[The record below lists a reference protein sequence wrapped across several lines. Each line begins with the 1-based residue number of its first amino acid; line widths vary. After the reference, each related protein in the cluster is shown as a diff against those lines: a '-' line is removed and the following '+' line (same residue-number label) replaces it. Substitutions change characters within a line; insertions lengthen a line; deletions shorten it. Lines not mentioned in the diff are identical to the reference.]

1 MDMNA
6 VNQNAGRQLAFNPE
20 NCERMPSGIFC
31 SDSFGRWALTDVSGM
46 PLLAAESFPQDLLPY
61 MASSG
66 SFYGPSL
73 HILVVTLACN
83 HACIYCRVAPVSE
96 KEKGTE
102 MTLETAKKS
111 IDLAFN
117 TPNDCITFEFQGGE
131 ALLNWPV
138 VKSSVIYAKEK
149 NKIYKKDM
157 RMAIVT
163 NLSLMDE
170 EKFKFFVNEGVSVCT
185 SLDGPAALHNLN
197 RRYGNSGGHDKAVYW
212 IKRFAAAASS
222 SGKPDSLPSA
232 LMTTTKHSLSIP
244 EKIVDEYRD
253 LGLGGIFIRP
263 LSPIGHAGTVWKDIG
278 YDPLEYKLFY
288 ARSLKRVL
296 EINRCGERFVER
308 NAALFARKLFHFE
321 NPNYLDLKSPCGAVT
336 GQLAYNWDGN
346 VYSCDE
352 GRMLGAG
359 GDASFML
366 GSVYATKWRE
376 LFVKPSAIMCASASC
391 LESQPACA
399 RCAFK
404 PFCGVC
410 PVHNKAAQGCIYGNM
425 KGSYWCE
432 IQKAVFY
439 VVLAALRNPADREII
454 KGWID

>member
-1 MDMNA
+1 M
-6 VNQNAGRQLAFNPE
+6 
-20 NCERMPSGIFC
+20 
-31 SDSFGRWALTDVSGM
+31 
-46 PLLAAESFPQDLLPY
+46 
-61 MASSG
+61 
-66 SFYGPSL
+66 
-73 HILVVTLACN
+73 
-83 HACIYCRVAPVSE
+83 
-96 KEKGTE
+96 
-102 MTLETAKKS
+102 
-111 IDLAFN
+111 
-117 TPNDCITFEFQGGE
+117 
-131 ALLNWPV
+131 
-138 VKSSVIYAKEK
+138 
-149 NKIYKKDM
+149 
-157 RMAIVT
+157 
-163 NLSLMDE
+163 
-170 EKFKFFVNEGVSVCT
+170 
-185 SLDGPAALHNLN
+185 
-197 RRYGNSGGHDKAVYW
+197 
-212 IKRFAAAASS
+212 
-222 SGKPDSLPSA
+222 
-232 LMTTTKHSLSIP
+232 
-244 EKIVDEYRD
+244 
-253 LGLGGIFIRP
+253 GLGGIFIRP

-296 EINRCGERFVER
+296 EINRRGERFVER
-308 NAALFARKLFHFE
+308 NAALFARKLFCFE
-321 NPNYLDLKSPCGAVT
+321 NPNYLDLKSPCGAAT

-366 GSVYATKWRE
+366 GSVYATKWRD

-454 KGWID
+454 KGWLD